1 LSEVVADQTLWTGEA
16 GMHRMVLEHEHG
28 PPAHGRDGEGL
39 ALGVWLS
46 LECWLG
52 LVLLV
57 KLWTAWA

>member
-1 LSEVVADQTLWTGEA
+1 
-16 GMHRMVLEHEHG
+16 MHRMVLEHEHG

-46 LECWLG
+46 LKCWLG